1 MIRKREGC
9 RRGRQATHSG
19 PLVMRS
25 SGTVLI
31 LCFIG
36 FERGFEIVL
45 RMGRLSRRI
54 LTDEW
59 VVTMPEPEG
68 WPVYKEN
75 V

>member
-1 MIRKREGC
+1 M
-9 RRGRQATHSG
+9 
-19 PLVMRS
+19 
-25 SGTVLI
+25 I

-54 LTDEW
+54 MTDDC

-68 WPVYKEN
+68 LPVYKEN